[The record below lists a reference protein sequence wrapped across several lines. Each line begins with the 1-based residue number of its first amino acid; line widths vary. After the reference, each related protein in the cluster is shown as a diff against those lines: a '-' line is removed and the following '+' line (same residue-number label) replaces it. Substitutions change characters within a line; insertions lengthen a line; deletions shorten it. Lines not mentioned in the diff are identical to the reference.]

1 MEART
6 FTVAPDRLSPL
17 ACFLL
22 KAAAYGY
29 EVVSNRALLLQEFME
44 EAQKDKKSEGWYIL
58 RKVVTVTV
66 NEHDNVDVE
75 FDQDKF
81 KALVDAKDHGELC
94 EVLLYLEGAEVELWD
109 ALDESE
115 YPSGDAVRLAECIL
129 EEVRVLWNAS

>member
-17 ACFLL
+17 ACLLL

-29 EVVSNRALLLQEFME
+29 EVVANRGSLLQEFMAD
-44 EAQKDKKSEGWYIL
+44 AQKDEKPEGWHIL

-66 NEHDNVDVE
+66 NQHDNVDVE
-75 FDQDKF
+75 FDQVKF
-81 KALVDAKDHGELC
+81 KALVDTKNHCELC
-94 EVLLYLEGAEVELWD
+94 EVILYLEQHEVELWD

-115 YPSGDAVRLAECIL
+115 YPSGDAVPMAECIL
-129 EEVRVLWNAS
+129 EEARTLWNAS

>member
-17 ACFLL
+17 ACLLL

-29 EVVSNRALLLQEFME
+29 EVVANRGSLLQEFSE
-44 EAQKDKKSEGWYIL
+44 NAQKDEKPEGWYIL
-58 RKVVTVTV
+58 RKVVTVKM
-66 NEHDNVDVE
+66 NQYDNVDVE

-81 KALVDAKDHGELC
+81 KALVDTKDQFELC
-94 EVLLYLEGAEVELWD
+94 EVLLYLEQHEVELWD

-129 EEVRVLWNAS
+129 EEARALWNAS